1 MEGLIDIVDAVFLRR
16 RWLEEVRI
24 TVLPRRD
31 IEAYKAHLANGNW
44 YPACG
49 GSETEFKSRGGHRLL
64 YCWQPST
71 GRHAYI
77 NLDTDIVLTD
87 EEARATLGTW

>member
-1 MEGLIDIVDAVFLRR
+1 MRDLIDLVDVTLFRSAER
-16 RWLEEVRI
+16 VRQAK
-24 TVLPRRD
+24 LD
-31 IEAYKAHLANGNW
+31 NGAW

-49 GSETEFKSRGGHRLL
+49 GSEVAFTSRGGHRLL

-77 NLDTDIVLTD
+77 NLDTDIMLTD
-87 EEARATLGTW
+87 EEARATLRTY